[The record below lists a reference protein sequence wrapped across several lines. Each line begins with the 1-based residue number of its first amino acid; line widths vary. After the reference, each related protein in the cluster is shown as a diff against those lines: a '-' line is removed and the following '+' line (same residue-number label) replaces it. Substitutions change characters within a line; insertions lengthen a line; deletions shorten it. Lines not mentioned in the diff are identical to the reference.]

1 MNKISRKT
9 NPQARELECLHVFGR
24 VEGDEKREKETERTR
39 ERHKYILSQSYD
51 FYMLRFSVLELY
63 FCYRVLLFSVFSFY

>member
-1 MNKISRKT
+1 M
-9 NPQARELECLHVFGR
+9 
-24 VEGDEKREKETERTR
+24 KREKKRQR
-39 ERHKYILSQSYD
+39 EQGRDTNTFYD

>member
-63 FCYRVLLFSVFSFY
+63 FCYSLTVFCL